1 MKKPLNITLLL
12 LLVIC
17 LFQSCG
23 GEVKKEEVTEEP
35 KEEVTEAPKEEVRRF
50 EESERKK
57 DLKAKFHLKTY
68 IEICNR
74 TEENFYMSAFLDS
87 VGSPETLPCTSTKEW
102 YAYFP
107 KGDFTFRKNKSD
119 DRITGVF
126 EGKYCP

>member
-1 MKKPLNITLLL
+1 MKKAINFILLFF
-12 LLVIC
+12 VIS

-23 GEVKKEEVTEEP
+23 VGVKKEEV
-35 KEEVTEAPKEEVRRF
+35 KRF

-57 DLKAKFHLKTY
+57 NLKSKFHLKTY

-74 TEENFYMSAFLDS
+74 TEENFFMSAFLDS
-87 VGSPETLPCTSTKEW
+87 VGSPETLPCTTNKEW

-119 DRITGVF
+119 DIVTGVF

>member
-1 MKKPLNITLLL
+1 MKKTLDISLLL
-12 LLVIC
+12 LLVIF

-23 GEVKKEEVTEEP
+23 GEVKKEEVTE
-35 KEEVTEAPKEEVRRF
+35 APKEEVRF

-57 DLKAKFHLKTY
+57 DLKEKFHLKTY

-74 TEENFYMSAFLDS
+74 TEENSYMSAFLDS
-87 VGSPETLPCTSTKEW
+87 VGSPETLPCSSTKEW

-107 KGDFTFRKNKSD
+107 KGDLTFRKNKSD
-119 DRITGVF
+119 DRVTGVF